1 MRLEKYSEFI
11 TEGFFRKIKKAK
23 VKTTSSDRITDCVSD
38 ILKFLED
45 NGIFNWSQFIK
56 MSPFKRD
63 VINKL
68 IDNRVKN
75 MEELKDVT
83 FKLKLELSDR
93 SQLRELLSE
102 LESNEEYEKC
112 SQVLKKLTM

>member
-1 MRLEKYSEFI
+1 
-11 TEGFFRKIKKAK
+11 
-23 VKTTSSDRITDCVSD
+23 
-38 ILKFLED
+38 
-45 NGIFNWSQFIK
+45 
-56 MSPFKRD
+56 
-63 VINKL
+63 
-68 IDNRVKN
+68 